1 MITPNHE
8 SSSFG
13 AMLKAFRTRRH
24 LTQRQLAEAL
34 GVHRHA
40 ILRWEQGEFL
50 PAHKTLVLELARR
63 LHLDEQETRQ
73 LLEASFTAL
82 SPHWYV
88 PLPRNPFFTGREE
101 ILAALH
107 TQLSANQV
115 IALTQSAALHGLG
128 GVGKTQLA
136 LEYAY
141 RYALEYSAIFWIGAE
156 TGESILSSLLHIAE
170 ALGLP
175 ERDGQDQQRVVAAV
189 QRWFSTHSRWLLVWD
204 NVEDLALLDRFRP
217 AARAGAILLTTRS
230 PALGTLARGIDL
242 LPMEREE
249 GMLFLLRR
257 AKVLDIEATHQ
268 HVQQLAV
275 RMPGACAAA
284 EELVTAMGGL
294 PLALDQAGDYL
305 EETQCDLP
313 AYLELF
319 RSRRATLLQQRGEKA
334 HDHPASV
341 SATFRLSIAA
351 TAERHPAVW
360 DLLRVCALLSADAI
374 PEELFRQGAGHL
386 GAPLEAACSDELEW
400 NRLVAVAC
408 SYSLLHRQ
416 PEERTLSMHRLVQ
429 AVLQEGMS
437 EQERVEFRTHT
448 VHALNALF
456 PEATY
461 ETWRQCERLLPH
473 VMMVAPAMPEQAE
486 DQELAEVLQ
495 KAADWLRLQ
504 AEYARAQSLY
514 ERALRI
520 QERVLGPMHP
530 NAAVVL
536 NRLAAV
542 LDERGE
548 SRQAVPLYER
558 ALRISE
564 QALGP
569 EHPDLAYPLHNLAS
583 FYFEQ
588 QRYQRAEPLYQRALH
603 LFEQALGPEHSMVA
617 HPLNGLADLYVE
629 QGKYHQA
636 EPLYERA
643 LRICEAK
650 GAEHPQVAL
659 ILDGLAK
666 LYTRQGKHV
675 KAKELHE
682 RAWHIQEQALGPMH
696 PYVAYPLIG
705 LADLSAREGKYQQA
719 EPLYRRALSIRL
731 QALGPDHPLV
741 AEPLGGLA
749 NLYREQGKYAQT
761 EELYQR
767 ILSIREQHL
776 DPHHPDTAQTL
787 HDLAVLRRKQ
797 GRLSEALSLAGR
809 ALQIRVQALG
819 GDHPKTLVTRTLCA
833 QLEQERTQEGAS
845 SQADGQEISGWFGQ
859 AGGNGMASVPVSA
872 QAAASL
878 APENDPLAAFLATC
892 CELHPR
898 AWSRAGDLWGA
909 YKQWAE
915 EHRERFPLSRRAFT
929 AQLKA
934 HGCRAGRTNAAR
946 IWRGITLVKKNE

>member
-1 MITPNHE
+1 MITPNRE

-13 AMLKAFRTRRH
+13 VMLKAFRTRRH

-50 PAHKTLVLELARR
+50 PAHKTLVLELARC
-63 LHLDEQETRQ
+63 LHLDEQETRL
-73 LLEASFTAL
+73 LLEASFTAP

-156 TGESILSSLLHIAE
+156 TSESILSSLLHIAE
-170 ALGLP
+170 ALELP
-175 ERDGQDQQRVVAAV
+175 ERDGQDQQRVVAAL

-204 NVEDLALLDRFRP
+204 NVEDLALLDRFLP
-217 AARAGAILLTTRS
+217 SAPAGAILLTTRS

-249 GMLFLLRR
+249 RMLFLLRR

-275 RMPGACAAA
+275 RMPGAYAAA
-284 EELVTAMGGL
+284 EELATAMGGL
-294 PLALDQAGDYL
+294 PLALDQAGAYI

-319 RSRRATLLQQRGEKA
+319 RSRRADLLQQRGEKA
-334 HDHPASV
+334 YDHPASV
-341 SATFRLSIAA
+341 SVTFRLSIAA
-351 TAERHPAVW
+351 TTERHPAAW
-360 DLLRVCALLSADAI
+360 DLLQVCALLSADAI

-386 GAPLEAACSDELEW
+386 GAQLQAACSDELEW

-408 SYSLLHRQ
+408 SCSLLLRQ
-416 PEERTLSMHRLVQ
+416 PQERTLSMHRLVQ
-429 AVLQEGMS
+429 AVLQEEMS
-437 EQERVEFRTHT
+437 EQLRVEFLTYT
-448 VHALNALF
+448 VHTLNALF
-456 PEATY
+456 PETTY
-461 ETWRQCERLLPH
+461 EAWKQCERVLPH
-473 VMMVAPAMPEQAE
+473 VMMVAPALPEQAE
-486 DQELAEVLQ
+486 DQELAELLQ

-504 AEYARAQSLY
+504 AQYAPAQSLY

-520 QERVLGPMHP
+520 QERVLGPIHP
-530 NAAVVL
+530 NVAAVL

-548 SRQAVPLYER
+548 PQQAVPLYER

-588 QRYQRAEPLYQRALH
+588 QKYQQAEPLYQRALH

-617 HPLNGLADLYVE
+617 HPLNGLADLYAE
-629 QGKYHQA
+629 QGKYRQA

-650 GAEHPQVAL
+650 GAEHPHVAL

-666 LYTRQGKHV
+666 LYTRQEKHV

-682 RAWHIQEQALGPMH
+682 RALHIQEQAMGLLH

-705 LADLSAREGKYQQA
+705 LADLSASAGKYQQA
-719 EPLYRRALSIRL
+719 ELLYRRASSIRQ

-741 AEPLGGLA
+741 AASLGGLA
-749 NLYREQGKYAQT
+749 NLYREQGNSAQA
-761 EELYQR
+761 EDLYQR
-767 ILSIREQHL
+767 ILSIREQRL
-776 DPHHPDTAQTL
+776 GQHHPDTAQTL
-787 HDLAVLRRKQ
+787 HDLTILRWKQ
-797 GRLSEALSLAGR
+797 GRLNEALSLAER
-809 ALQIRVQALG
+809 VLQIRVQALG
-819 GDHPKTLVTRTLCA
+819 DDHPKTRATRTLCA
-833 QLEQERTQEGAS
+833 QLKQGRMQEGAS

-859 AGGNGMASVPVSA
+859 AGENGIASEPASA
-872 QAAASL
+872 QAAASP
-878 APENDPLAAFLATC
+878 ASEDDPLAAFLATC

-909 YKQWAE
+909 YKQWTE
-915 EHRERFPLSRRAFT
+915 EHHERFPLSRRAFT
-929 AQLKA
+929 AQLKT

-946 IWRGITLVKKNE
+946 IWRGITLVEKSE